1 MFLAKMKIYPCLY
14 LTPYPPKET
23 QAGVN
28 SYAGVLFL
36 GENEKANSI
45 L

>member
-1 MFLAKMKIYPCLY
+1 MFLAKMKTLSMLILD
-14 LTPYPPKET
+14 YPPKET

-28 SYAGVLFL
+28 SYAGVHFL
-36 GENEKANSI
+36 GENEEANSI